1 MADNFDDVLRQMSA
15 AGVTPP
21 EHLQVG
27 LGRITRYGKK
37 KNSWYIVHEHQLRNG
52 KTVLVGAFGDWAQQI
67 SQKIEVEWRGFD
79 AAEREALQ
87 AQIRAREARE
97 AERRERKAAMAQ
109 NRARGQWKSALTISQ
124 AAERGIVSPYLERK
138 GVTPEGVRF
147 FEDGTILIPAYVP
160 AEISGSTL
168 VGLQKIAPDGDKKFN
183 AGMAKQGASMM
194 LGKRPADGEPI
205 YVVEGYATG
214 RSVRMAAL
222 AWPCAVFC
230 AFDCGN
236 LVPVARTLRRLYPK
250 SPLIFCADDDWQT
263 PGNPGVAKARDAAME
278 AGYAWV
284 VVPLFETATRE
295 PKWTDFNDLHAAVGL
310 ENVFSQVDANLVLA
324 EPPFA
329 PAHFE
334 EREDAREP
342 SQGSAQFTTPETTT
356 GSGSSGEPP
365 NDPPNPPETPVR
377 PDGDDGD
384 RHWSYWLK
392 RTDKHVVKPVLF
404 NLVHILRNHEDCRG
418 MLAFDQYAELIMKV
432 KPPPWHGDHPFKVGE
447 WSEVDDYKFR
457 LWLSDR
463 FCEAKE
469 KDVMQAVTL
478 VAREHTWHPL
488 IEWLEGVKWDGT
500 HRLKTWLIDYLG
512 CCKGR
517 DFEKL
522 ELAERDKTAAYVE
535 AVGAKWMI
543 GAVGR
548 VFTAARNGAVTG
560 SQMDTMLILEG
571 EQGLMKS
578 TALRVLGDEWFTDEK
593 LDFGNKDSF
602 LILQGRWIIE
612 MAELEGLNKADTSAT
627 KHFIT
632 KREDLFRA
640 PYGRKLEKK
649 PRRCAFAGT
658 VNPVQ
663 GYLKDDSGN
672 RRFWPVACTVIDLD
686 GLRANVRQLWA
697 EAVHRFKAGE
707 RWWVEPHERELFV
720 VEQEKR
726 FQEDAWRD
734 AIEDYL
740 VGKKMVTV
748 SEVMEHALKIDR
760 ARWDMLATRRVGS
773 ILHRLEWMRRQRN
786 ISGRVQWVYLAPS
799 AEDGGPLRKP
809 GDDDAAF

>member
-37 KNSWYIVHEHQLRNG
+37 NNSWYIVHEHQLRNG

-79 AAEREALQ
+79 AAERDALQ
-87 AQIRAREARE
+87 SQIRVREARE

-124 AAERGIVSPYLERK
+124 AVERGIVSPYLERK

-168 VGLQKIAPDGDKKFN
+168 VGLQKIAPDGGKKFN

-205 YVVEGYATG
+205 LLVEGYATG
-214 RSVRMAAL
+214 RSVRMAL
-222 AWPCAVFC
+222 GKVTVFC

-236 LVPVARTLRRLYPK
+236 LVPVARTLRRLYPT

-263 PGNPGVAKARDAAME
+263 DGNPGVTKAHEAARV
-278 AGYAWV
+278 AGNAYV
-284 VVPLFETATRE
+284 VVPLFHTPMRE
-295 PKWTDFNDLHAAVGL
+295 PKWTDFNDLHAVSG
-310 ENVFSQVDANLVLA
+310 LA
-324 EPPFA
+324 EVIAQINVDELVRFCA
-329 PAHFE
+329 PASSE
-334 EREDAREP
+334 VDVDAREP
-342 SQGSAQFTTPETTT
+342 SQGSGAETTT
-356 GSGSSGEPP
+356 CSSSSGEPP

-377 PDGDDGD
+377 PDGDDKEW
-384 RHWSYWLK
+384 HWTHWLK
-392 RTDKHVVKPVLF
+392 QTDKHVVKPVLF
-404 NLVHILRNHEDCRG
+404 NLVHILRNHEDCKG
-418 MLAFDQYAELIMKV
+418 MLAFDQYAELTMKV

-488 IEWLEGVKWDGT
+488 IEWLEGVQWDGT

-535 AVGAKWMI
+535 AVGTKWMI

-658 VNPVQ
+658 VNHDA
-663 GYLKDDSGN
+663 YLKDDSGN
-672 RRFWPVACTVIDLD
+672 RRFWPVACTSIDIE

-707 RWWVEPHERELFV
+707 RWWVEVHERELFT
-720 VEQEKR
+720 VEQDKR
-726 FQEDAWRD
+726 FQEDAWQEP
-734 AIEDYL
+734 IEDYL
-740 VGKKMVTV
+740 VGKKLV
-748 SEVMEHALKIDR
+748 STGELLEHALKIDKP
-760 ARWDMLATRRVGS
+760 RWDRMAMMRAGS
-773 ILHRLEWMRRQRN
+773 ILRRLGWLRRQLMTA
-786 ISGRVQWVYLAPS
+786 GRRQWVYYAPT
-799 AEDGGPLRKP
+799 AEDGGPVRQP
-809 GDDDAAF
+809 GDDDAPY